1 MGRGV
6 VGENGHHVLSR
17 VETELNRDPECVTSQ
32 LLTMEV
38 WTVQTAALRTGLVQ
52 KRRVLVMIDMWSCV
66 LTLFLLDDHCYSLQ
80 NIIEIRF
87 SKLLSECSQ
96 LEHLANVIW
105 TCSNDSENIN
115 CTIACADGYDFDH
128 EIKPYYL
135 CGLDTFYL
143 WDFQTDDNPSGKL
156 PTCQSKCRLWD
167 KLMSDSISYSL
178 LLFIF
183 RLLAHLN

>member
-66 LTLFLLDDHCYSLQ
+66 
-80 NIIEIRF
+80 E
-87 SKLLSECSQ
+87 
-96 LEHLANVIW
+96 V
-105 TCSNDSENIN
+105 
-115 CTIACADGYDFDH
+115 
-128 EIKPYYL
+128 
-135 CGLDTFYL
+135 
-143 WDFQTDDNPSGKL
+143 
-156 PTCQSKCRLWD
+156 
-167 KLMSDSISYSL
+167 
-178 LLFIF
+178 FIDV
-183 RLLAHLN
+183 